1 MEKSENQGEYLF
13 SLQNENGK
21 KIYGV
26 NLSMCKYVHIL
37 MQHIAINAFDLWE
50 LKLFLGGYELVRLF

>member
-1 MEKSENQGEYLF
+1 MEKSENQGEYLC

-26 NLSMCKYVHIL
+26 KLSMYK
-37 MQHIAINAFDLWE
+37 
-50 LKLFLGGYELVRLF
+50 

>member
-21 KIYGV
+21 KIYDV
-26 NLSMCKYVHIL
+26 KLSMCK
-37 MQHIAINAFDLWE
+37 
-50 LKLFLGGYELVRLF
+50 